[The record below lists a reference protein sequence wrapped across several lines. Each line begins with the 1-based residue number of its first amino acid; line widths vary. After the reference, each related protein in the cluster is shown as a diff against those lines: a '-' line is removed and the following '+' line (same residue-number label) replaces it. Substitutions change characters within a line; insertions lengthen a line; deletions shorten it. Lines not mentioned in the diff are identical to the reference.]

1 MLKRISFYFL
11 QKPEDIGLDNYM
23 VLVFCF
29 LTAILGFLGTIINIG
44 LHFSWFTIISTL
56 IPAVIFSF
64 MYLYSRV
71 KKKYIISKYI
81 IIIFSLILLDFQWF
95 INYGSSGPILYL
107 FVVLESFII
116 IFFKKG
122 EKIFLTIMVFINVTT
137 LFFVEYRY
145 PMTIG
150 QYSSDSDRLLDL
162 YWGLIIY
169 LFLSIILL
177 NIAIQFYIKQ
187 QEKAELSDKL
197 KSAFLANMS
206 HEIRT
211 PMNGILG
218 FAELLKKPD
227 LSGKEQK
234 DFISIIEKSG
244 ARLLSI
250 INNIIDISKIESGLM
265 NVDLKESDINEQ
277 LEYIYNFFKPEADRK
292 HIHLTIKNLL
302 SPDEAVVKTDIEKL
316 YAILINLVKNA
327 IKYTH
332 NGFIEFGV
340 RKKTDVKPAVLEFF
354 VKDSGIGIPKDR
366 HEVIFERFIQAD
378 ISDKSAYQGAGLG
391 LSISKAFAEM
401 LGGKIWLESEPGKGS
416 AFYFTIQ
423 FIPDE
428 NAISVKKINAQV
440 NETKEN
446 LKNLKILIVE
456 DDEVSEILISGSVKK
471 FSKEIL
477 KVKTGIAAVEAFQ
490 NNPDINLVFMDI
502 KLPEMNGYEA
512 TREIRKFN
520 KDVIIIAQ
528 TAYAL
533 SGDRERS
540 MEAGCNDHITKPIR
554 DGALENIIHEYFKT

>member
-250 INNIIDISKIESGLM
+250 INDIIDISKIESGLM